1 MSSIAICTVHVSLGL
16 ARHRYAASWQ
26 VYKQSLWMALHDA
39 PCAKRTVL
47 YSSMATISSLD
58 LGRLSKEERER
69 RTSVTTVRAF
79 DEHITIHEPAQSPTP
94 HQNTCCSGRFIDK
107 KGVPRFS
114 GNKDALKKSGILAST
129 QTLQALSPETYN
141 SNP

>member
-1 MSSIAICTVHVSLGL
+1 
-16 ARHRYAASWQ
+16 
-26 VYKQSLWMALHDA
+26 
-39 PCAKRTVL
+39 
-47 YSSMATISSLD
+47 MATISSLD